1 MLTPEDIDR
10 RVSAWFGANDGYEEQ
25 WEAWSDAVVMRDPA
39 SVTEGILFSLV
50 RTTHPGL
57 PITLLITPDGK
68 ALLSFG
74 VGPCYAGES
83 LAEAFLLTLEATP

>member
-1 MLTPEDIDR
+1 MLTPEDIER
-10 RVSAWFGANDGYEEQ
+10 RVSAWFGANTGHDDE
-25 WEAWSDAVVMRDPA
+25 WTAWSNAVCMRA
-39 SVTEGILFSLV
+39 HTSVTEGILFSLV

-57 PITLLITPDGK
+57 PITLLLTPDGK

-74 VGPCYAGES
+74 VGPCYAGDS